1 MYQFRLCKQGTYES
15 NKNHFGPVPDEYE
28 SYYSAPLKQTMDWDK
43 FYEDSEKPQLI
54 NPMTKIG
61 CGKWWMNE
69 KDEVLPPAFKIL
81 KKRELNFLNPHGI
94 IF

>member
-1 MYQFRLCKQGTYES
+1 
-15 NKNHFGPVPDEYE
+15 
-28 SYYSAPLKQTMDWDK
+28 MDWNK

-69 KDEVLPPAFKIL
+69 KDEVLPPFEII
-81 KKRELNFLNPHGI
+81 KKREFNFLNPHGFI
-94 IF
+94 I

>member
-1 MYQFRLCKQGTYES
+1 MNMNL
-15 NKNHFGPVPDEYE
+15 
-28 SYYSAPLKQTMDWDK
+28 SAPLKQTMDWDK

-61 CGKWWMNE
+61 CGKRWMNE

-94 IF
+94 SF

>member
-1 MYQFRLCKQGTYES
+1 
-15 NKNHFGPVPDEYE
+15 
-28 SYYSAPLKQTMDWDK
+28 MDWNK

-69 KDEVLPPAFKIL
+69 KDEALSPFEIL
-81 KKRELNFLNPHGI
+81 KKREFNFLNPHGF